1 MAKDKDSII
10 LYQKQTDKCRKY
22 MTAEQFGRLMIAL
35 LDFAKGEDPEVD
47 DDIALAFEFMS
58 LQHEIDREK
67 YERICEQNRK
77 NALKGGAPKGNQ
89 NARKTKQPQ
98 NNLKTTSKQPQKKG
112 AEKTTESDAET
123 LGVDAFME
131 SKQPKQP
138 NAEKNNPN
146 DKRMIREENDKR
158 MMNEKTHDDLN
169 HFGTFSN
176 VELSEEE
183 RAALKQQYER
193 SDELIDKVSIWL
205 RGATNEVPDHYA
217 LCVKFANNDSWP
229 KRKVIEPATLPDV
242 VDPLTEEEQEE
253 RVSQMRQTLGGMF
266 EVKEA

>member
-89 NARKTKQPQ
+89 NARK
-98 NNLKTTSKQPQKKG
+98 
-112 AEKTTESDAET
+112 
-123 LGVDAFME
+123 
-131 SKQPKQP
+131 QPKQP
-138 NAEKNNPN
+138 NAEKIS
-146 DKRMIREENDKR
+146 DKKY
-158 MMNEKTHDDLN
+158 
-169 HFGTFSN
+169 
-176 VELSEEE
+176 
-183 RAALKQQYER
+183 LKA
-193 SDELIDKVSIWL
+193 STLHLLIFKHL
-205 RGATNEVPDHYA
+205 
-217 LCVKFANNDSWP
+217 
-229 KRKVIEPATLPDV
+229 
-242 VDPLTEEEQEE
+242 
-253 RVSQMRQTLGGMF
+253 
-266 EVKEA
+266 KE

>member
-89 NARKTKQPQ
+89 NARK
-98 NNLKTTSKQPQKKG
+98 
-112 AEKTTESDAET
+112 
-123 LGVDAFME
+123 
-131 SKQPKQP
+131 QPKQP
-138 NAEKNNPN
+138 NAEKNNPNDN

-158 MMNEKTHDDLN
+158 MMNDKTHHDLH
-169 HFGTFSN
+169 HFGTFEN
-176 VELSEEE
+176 VELSETE

-193 SDELIDKVSIWL
+193 SDELIDKVSVWL

-217 LCVKFANNDSWP
+217 LCVKFATNDSWP